1 MSELE
6 TLTKKL
12 VKLSMEK
19 RLRDT
24 LYEVAGELP
33 EEILDDIYRKMYR
46 PVMIATMLKIKEG
59 MKNVPSR

>member
-33 EEILDDIYRKMYR
+33 IEVLDDIYWKMYR

-59 MKNVPSR
+59 MKNVVY

>member
-33 EEILDDIYRKMYR
+33 EEILDDIYRKMYK

-59 MKNVPSR
+59 IKI